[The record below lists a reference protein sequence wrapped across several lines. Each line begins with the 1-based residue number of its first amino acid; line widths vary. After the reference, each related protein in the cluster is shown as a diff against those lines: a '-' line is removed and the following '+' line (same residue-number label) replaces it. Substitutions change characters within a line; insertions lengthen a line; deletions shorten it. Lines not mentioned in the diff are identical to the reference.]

1 MTTKTPEQLTA
12 LLAQLLSLPAENECV
27 EYKSV
32 KEKNYDFGK
41 LGEYFSALSNEANLK
56 SKPAAWLVF
65 GVNDKQQIVGTQ
77 YRKDRA
83 SLDCLK
89 KEIANKTTNR
99 LSFTDI
105 HELEHPQ
112 GRVLLFEIPPALK
125 GIPTAWEG
133 HYFAREGESLCPL
146 NLAKLEHIRGQSLE
160 DWSAQLC
167 KDASLDDLDPQ
178 AIAYAR
184 TRFKQKHPEHAA
196 DVDNWDDRVFLNK
209 AKLTIGDKIT
219 HTAILLL
226 GKSESS
232 HFLSPAQAQMM
243 WVLKDSR
250 NVEKDYQ
257 HFSCPFLLNT
267 EALFAKVRNLTYR
280 YMGDNTLF
288 PTEVS
293 QYDAWVMRELL
304 HNCIAHQDYRLNGR
318 INVVEQEDALLF
330 TNVGHFIPS
339 SVEAVIEA
347 DSPPDLYR
355 NPFLAHAMV
364 ELQMIDTMGSGLKK
378 AFRIQWE
385 RFFPLPD
392 YDLSDPQRVKV
403 KLFGK
408 ILDENYTRALIRR
421 TSLNLIE
428 VIALDKVQK
437 GKAITDTEAKL
448 LKKHGLIEGRRPNL
462 SVSAKIAEITGTQA
476 AYIHNLELDKDYYKK
491 LVLQFLNKF
500 SEASSKQI
508 EALLFSKMSDLL
520 TQEQKAN
527 KIKNLLQEMSK
538 QDKTICNVGSRG
550 KYAKWKKC
558 LD

>member
-1 MTTKTPEQLTA
+1 MTTQTPEQLIA
-12 LLAQLLSLPAENECV
+12 LLNQFLSLPAENECV
-27 EYKSV
+27 EF
-32 KEKNYDFGK
+32 KEAKKDFHFDK
-41 LGEYFSALSNEANLK
+41 LGQYFSALSNEANLK
-56 SKPAAWLVF
+56 NKPAAWLIF
-65 GVNDKQQIVGTQ
+65 GINDKQQIVGTY
-77 YRKDRA
+77 YRQDRA
-83 SLDCLK
+83 SLDSLK
-89 KEIANKTTNR
+89 KEIANKTTGY
-99 LSFTDI
+99 LSFTEI
-105 HELEHPQ
+105 HELQTPQ

-133 HYFAREGESLCPL
+133 HYFAREGESLSPL

-160 DWSAQLC
+160 DWSAKIC
-167 KDASLDDLDPQ
+167 NDASLDDLDPQ

-209 AKLTIGDKIT
+209 AKITIGDKIT
-219 HTAILLL
+219 NTAILLL
-226 GKSESS
+226 GKPESS
-232 HFLSPAQAQMM
+232 HFLSPAQAQMT

-250 NVEKDYQ
+250 NSERDYQ

-318 INVVEQEDALLF
+318 INLVELEDELLF

-339 SVEAVIEA
+339 SVEAVIAA
-347 DSPPDLYR
+347 DSPPDQYR

-378 AFRIQWE
+378 AFNIQWE

-437 GKAITDTEAKL
+437 GKAITETEAKL
-448 LKKHGLIEGRRPNL
+448 LKKQNLIEGRRPNFY
-462 SVSAKIAEITGTQA
+462 VTAKIAEITGTQA
-476 AYIHNLELDKDYYKK
+476 AYIRNLELDKTHYKK
-491 LVLQFLNKF
+491 LVLEYLNTF

-508 EALLFSKMSDLL
+508 EELLLVKMPDVLAE
-520 TQEQKAN
+520 EQKIH

-538 QDKTICNVGSRG
+538 TDNTISNIGSRG
-550 KYAKWKKC
+550 KNAKWVKI
-558 LD
+558 